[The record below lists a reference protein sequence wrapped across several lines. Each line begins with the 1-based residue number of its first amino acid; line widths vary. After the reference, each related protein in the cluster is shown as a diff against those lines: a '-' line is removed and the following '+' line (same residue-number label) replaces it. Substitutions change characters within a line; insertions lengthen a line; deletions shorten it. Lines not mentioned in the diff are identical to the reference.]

1 MPDPDLLTLFVR
13 PLEQLGIRYMV
24 SGSVASTL
32 FGEPRMTHDVDLVA
46 FLDESAIAAL
56 GRAFAPPEF
65 YLPPHEVLTLEAR
78 RESRGHFNIIH
89 VPSGL
94 KADVYPANRDPL
106 HAWAITRTLRIPV
119 GTLTVSVAPPEY
131 VILRKLEYYR
141 EGGSEKH
148 VRDIRAMLA
157 LSPVP
162 LDRAALAEWLGR
174 LGLEAQWRVVTNT
187 TRERSG

>member
-24 SGSVASTL
+24 SGSVAAML
-32 FGEPRMTHDVDLVA
+32 FGEPRMTHDVALVA
-46 FLDESAIAAL
+46 FLDEEAIAGL
-56 GRAFAPPEF
+56 GTAFTPPEF
-65 YLPPHEVLTLEAR
+65 YLPPHEIMMLEAR
-78 RESRGHFNIIH
+78 RESRGRFNVIH

-106 HAWAITRTLRIPV
+106 HAWAIARTLRIPV
-119 GTLTVSVAPPEY
+119 DPLTVSVAPPEY

-157 LSPVP
+157 LSLVP
-162 LDRAALAEWLGR
+162 LDRAALDDWLGR
-174 LGLEAQWRVVTNT
+174 LGLQAPWRTVTSAT
-187 TRERSG
+187 P

>member
-13 PLEQLGIRYMV
+13 PLEELGIRYMV

-46 FLDESAIAAL
+46 FLDEDAIAAL
-56 GRAFAPPEF
+56 GPVFAPPEF
-65 YLPPHEVLTLEAR
+65 YLPPHEVMLLEAR
-78 RESRGHFNIIH
+78 RESRGHFNVIH

-106 HAWAITRTLRIPV
+106 HAWAITRALRVPV

-131 VILRKLEYYR
+131 VILRKLEYHR

-148 VRDIRAMLA
+148 LRDIRAMLA
-157 LSPVP
+157 LSLVP
-162 LDRAALAEWLGR
+162 IDRAALADWLAR
-174 LGLEAQWRVVTNT
+174 LGLEAQWRLVTNT
-187 TRERSG
+187 ST